1 MRPTHS
7 RKEPELFG
15 VGINFKP
22 VPGEGKL
29 PLLEVHSILP
39 GSPAADNGVLPG
51 DQLEQV
57 NGVSVRGLPLHNVAR
72 LLLGAEGS
80 AVTMCFTRSTDG
92 SRWTAELRR
101 VRLRTKPLSTSSVP
115 RSTNSI
121 STMEHKAATAHASA
135 AAINAPTT
143 SSVPGL
149 EPEPGKARSRQ
160 HASPALTPPHLSPPA
175 AGPAAACPDA
185 DRGSREGA
193 GVFPDQSRNQSEAA
207 SAYSSVRSNVSD
219 RLAASSIALGSQV
232 CERGSKT
239 ARL

>member
-1 MRPTHS
+1 MSGVLDGLSCCPGFSSHETAAMRPTHS

-22 VPGEGKL
+22 VPGSGKQ
-29 PLLEVHSILP
+29 PQLEVHSILP

-57 NGVSVRGLPLHNVAR
+57 NGVSVRGLPLYNVAR

-115 RSTNSI
+115 RST
-121 STMEHKAATAHASA
+121 
-135 AAINAPTT
+135 
-143 SSVPGL
+143 
-149 EPEPGKARSRQ
+149 
-160 HASPALTPPHLSPPA
+160 
-175 AGPAAACPDA
+175 
-185 DRGSREGA
+185 
-193 GVFPDQSRNQSEAA
+193 
-207 SAYSSVRSNVSD
+207 
-219 RLAASSIALGSQV
+219 SSIKG
-232 CERGSKT
+232 T
-239 ARL
+239 HRLCTVNLSIPIVVDPIRTITLKCCTKGTTQIVGTV

>member
-22 VPGEGKL
+22 VPGAGKQ
-29 PLLEVHSILP
+29 PQLEVHSILP

-57 NGVSVRGLPLHNVAR
+57 NGVSVRGLPLYNVAR

-115 RSTNSI
+115 RSTSSI
-121 STMEHKAATAHASA
+121 STTEQKAATAHASA
-135 AAINAPTT
+135 AVINPPNT

-149 EPEPGKARSRQ
+149 EAEAGKARSRQ

-193 GVFPDQSRNQSEAA
+193 GVFPDSFQSRNQSEA
-207 SAYSSVRSNVSD
+207 SAYSSVRSDVSD

-232 CERGSKT
+232 CLRV
-239 ARL
+239 

>member
-1 MRPTHS
+1 MRPAHS

-22 VPGEGKL
+22 VPGAGKQ
-29 PLLEVHSILP
+29 PQLEVHSILP

-57 NGVSVRGLPLHNVAR
+57 NGVSVRGLPLYNVAR

-115 RSTNSI
+115 RSTSSI
-121 STMEHKAATAHASA
+121 STTEQKAATKHASA
-135 AAINAPTT
+135 AAINPPNT

-149 EPEPGKARSRQ
+149 EAEAGKARRRQ

-175 AGPAAACPDA
+175 AG
-185 DRGSREGA
+185 RGSREGA
-193 GVFPDQSRNQSEAA
+193 GVFPDSFQSRNQSEA
-207 SAYSSVRSNVSD
+207 SAYSSVRSDVSD

-232 CERGSKT
+232 CLRV
-239 ARL
+239 